1 MRDLAPPRRWEDA
14 RTDLLALAAA
24 DLDAAAT
31 PAPTLLAF
39 GGDDALAVV
48 SLRPFERDELV
59 QALLE
64 VLALLLPIGADRV
77 AVSLPGRAWRL
88 DEPVAPVAPD
98 LDLRRPV
105 VVVTTADA
113 SQGPCTTTTTVHP
126 VHVDDDGWRWLGGF
140 DAGADDDDGAPAVA
154 AMRLLLDARGELS
167 SGVAPD
173 PRLAAQLGRVL
184 LLGHVLALSPTAA
197 TALEQHTVA

>member
-1 MRDLAPPRRWEDA
+1 MLDLAPPRRWDDA

-24 DLDAAAT
+24 DLDVAAT

-39 GGDDALAVV
+39 GGDEPLAIVT
-48 SLRPFERDELV
+48 LRPFERDELV

-64 VLALLLPIGADRV
+64 VLALLLPIGADRI
-77 AVSLPGRAWRL
+77 ALSLPGRAWRL

-113 SQGPCTTTTTVHP
+113 SQGPCATTTTVHP

-140 DAGADDDDGAPAVA
+140 DAGTDDDGAPAVA
-154 AMRLLLDARGELS
+154 AMRLLLDARDELS
-167 SGVAPD
+167 HGVGPD

-197 TALEQHTVA
+197 AALEQHTTA